1 MLFKVESGIIATW
14 LVRLKEKKPVE
25 LFPFHWELVGQAPA
39 EVVLG
44 KGSGRDSVLYFL
56 SEVGYTLRPDD
67 PRVDEVLV
75 RVKESS
81 LAKKGLLTR
90 EEFTSI
96 AQAVLGT
103 AEAVPGS

>member
-1 MLFKVESGIIATW
+1 MQQAADCGVTGVVVEIPSSLHIIEFAYQ
-14 LVRLKEKKPVE
+14 
-25 LFPFHWELVGQAPA
+25 WELVGQPPA
-39 EVVLG
+39 EAVLG

-90 EEFTSI
+90 EDFAAI
-96 AQAVLGT
+96 AQAVLG
-103 AEAVPGS
+103 APQPVRGS